1 MKSWLEK
8 NNIEIYSKS
17 KEGKSIVAE
26 RFIRTLKNKVY
37 EHMTAVSKNVYN
49 DKLDDVVNEYKNTYH
64 GTIKMKHVD
73 IKDKAYIG
81 SSNEINDKDP
91 KFKVGDHV
99 RI

>member
-1 MKSWLEK
+1 MY
-8 NNIEIYSKS
+8 I
-17 KEGKSIVAE
+17 
-26 RFIRTLKNKVY
+26 
-37 EHMTAVSKNVYN
+37 
-49 DKLDDVVNEYKNTYH
+49 DKLDDVVSEYKNTYH
-64 GTIKMKHVD
+64 GKIKMKHVD